1 MTEQNLNTDKSNS
14 TKPVLAEVF
23 IGSIDEIREYFS
35 RKYCRIYGIDENKW
49 KHIAPSSIDG
59 LKVRNKD
66 NGFEFSFW
74 AGSSGTNNMAVDKT
88 GGCHDLSFH
97 RSYTFEVVV

>member
-1 MTEQNLNTDKSNS
+1 MDNLPQ
-14 TKPVLAEVF
+14 KPNLAKPILAEVF
-23 IGSIDEIREYFS
+23 VGSIDEIREHFS

-49 KHIAPSSIDG
+49 MYIAPSSIDG
-59 LKVRNKD
+59 LKVINKD

-74 AGSSGTNNMAVDKT
+74 AGGSGTNNMAVDNK